1 MKIWIV
7 AVLVVI
13 VVTVTGV
20 ACGAGESPAE
30 TPTPTE
36 SSTPT
41 PLTPTAT
48 PSPTPTPPPTP
59 TATPTPSLTPTATPE
74 PSRGDYCGRLNAA
87 RENLRRTETT
97 DASME
102 LNDLASEIR
111 SGLAERAWKNLDNDP
126 ARRDVIVSELAR
138 KIRLARRIIDI
149 DPPPS
154 LDFLHHEVAV
164 AADLYIEVTEAMEIS
179 FGSSND
185 FVREIARN
193 IFLSQVRDQIA
204 ASRMIDNP
212 RCPY

>member
-7 AVLVVI
+7 AVLVMIVI
-13 VVTVTGV
+13 AGV
-20 ACGAGESPAE
+20 ACGAGEPPAE

-41 PLTPTAT
+41 PPTPTAT
-48 PSPTPTPPPTP
+48 PSPTPTSPPTP
-59 TATPTPSLTPTATPE
+59 TATPTTSLTPTVTPE
-74 PSRGDYCGRLNAA
+74 PSRSDYCGRLNAA

-102 LNDLASEIR
+102 LSDLASEIQ
-111 SGLAERAWKNLDNDP
+111 SGFAERAWKNLDNDP
-126 ARRDVIVSELAR
+126 ARRDTIVSELAR

-154 LDFLHHEVAV
+154 LDFLHYEVAA
-164 AADLYIEVTEAMEIS
+164 AADLYIERTKPIEIS
-179 FGSSND
+179 FRSSED
-185 FVREIARN
+185 FAREIARN
-193 IFLSQVRDQIA
+193 FFLSLVRGQIA

>member
-7 AVLVVI
+7 AVLVMI
-13 VVTVTGV
+13 VVAGV
-20 ACGAGESPAE
+20 ACGAGEPAVE

-36 SSTPT
+36 SSTP
-41 PLTPTAT
+41 PPPTPTAT
-48 PSPTPTPPPTP
+48 PSPTPTVPPTP
-59 TATPTPSLTPTATPE
+59 TAAPTPSLTPTATPE

-87 RENLRRTETT
+87 RENLRRAKTT

-111 SGLAERAWKNLDNDP
+111 SGLAERAWKDLDNDP
-126 ARRDVIVSELAR
+126 ARRDVIVSGLAR

-154 LDFLHHEVAV
+154 LDFLHYEIAS

-179 FGSSND
+179 FGSSED